1 MYRRVGLPSLAVRV
15 SGRPASRSSTVATA
29 AANKGAPLRLLRAG
43 LAAAGAGRVGAVS
56 FRVGCSG
63 GGLRGVDI
71 LLVPRRCGG
80 VYPDG
85 AVRIWSLLRGVV
97 VYLVPALLPRFC
109 LCRAVCCSS
118 SRHGEPLDRSG
129 AVPPP
134 MRHDRLHPGGRAGCL
149 LRRPQRGVILYSFD
163 LVWLAF
169 VSVLGM
175 AAAVAQASA
184 ASEFRGVQGPVCY
197 FHVVQGLL
205 CNFGTAGPNLDVSC
219 AFF

>member
-1 MYRRVGLPSLAVRV
+1 MYSRVGFPGLVVRV
-15 SGRPASRSSTVATA
+15 SGRPVSRSSSTATA
-29 AANKGAPLRLLRAG
+29 AANKSAPFHPLLAG
-43 LAAAGAGRVGAVS
+43 LAAVGAGLVSTVS

-134 MRHDRLHPGGRAGCL
+134 MRHDRLHPGGRLLPGGRAGCL

-184 ASEFRGVQGPVCY
+184 ASEFRGVQEHVCY
-197 FHVVQGLL
+197 FHVV
-205 CNFGTAGPNLDVSC
+205 
-219 AFF
+219 